1 MLLSK
6 HGVLKKPG
14 EIIHAACIY
23 RGKRM
28 LSIGWNSSY
37 SMSCGMES
45 SSRHAEAMAIEQ
57 LFSKKVAGQA
67 AYLHRTKRRLH
78 TGKNLSMLV
87 IRLDSLDKLRQSKPC
102 ADCIALLQSFS
113 IHTAMWSKDDG
124 GFRSERVATLQTDFV
139 STGNRAWKRACA

>member
-1 MLLSK
+1 
-6 HGVLKKPG
+6 
-14 EIIHAACIY
+14 
-23 RGKRM
+23 M

-57 LFSKKVAGQA
+57 LFTKKVAKQA
-67 AYLHRTKRRLH
+67 RYLHRTKQRLH
-78 TGKNLSMLV
+78 SGKNLSILV

-113 IHTAMWSKDDG
+113 ICTAKWSKDDETIAT
-124 GFRSERVATLQTDFV
+124 ERVATLQTDFV